1 MTDPVRVKV
10 RYDRF
15 RLGGREK
22 MTDLT
27 MMKVTGVV
35 MIKGIR

>member
-15 RLGGREK
+15 RLGGRE

-27 MMKVTGVV
+27 MMKVTDVV